1 MSEETENESA
11 LTSYET
17 EQLRELI
24 QVFRTGGDGKWR
36 DPQNPFA
43 FPKMEVAVNGNN
55 TSTASGPG
63 MTLRDYFA
71 GQALVGLLS
80 DCVKAKIDPDDAT
93 AIAAYGYADAMLKER
108 EKKA

>member
-1 MSEETENESA
+1 MSEETENKSA

-43 FPKMEVAVNGNN
+43 YPKMEVSVNGNN
-55 TSTASGPG
+55 TGISGGPG

-71 GQALVGLLS
+71 GQ
-80 DCVKAKIDPDDAT
+80 
-93 AIAAYGYADAMLKER
+93 IAAGQHILPEYHAVWAVETYAQADAMLKER